1 MAIYRRREVTDS
13 MSSFEAR
20 NDMRHLFAIVA
31 RAAGALRFRLALTL
45 AVGLAGCMS
54 VTPGAGPP
62 ARLALVIGNA
72 AYENARPLSN
82 PVHDAEDMCRALR
95 DLEFVVTCRTNVAT
109 RAEFGALVDEY
120 VGRLGPATVGVVYYA
135 GHGVQVNGANF
146 LVPTKGQPAGAGA
159 SPLSALFG
167 LDELFERL
175 RERPARLN
183 IIMLDA
189 CRTELFED
197 DARPSTGRGA
207 AVQASP
213 QQPTRSRLMRELQAL
228 PRAASGLATIQ
239 GEAPPSTKVLY
250 ATASKAAAFDGDGR
264 NGPLT
269 KHILRHIATR
279 DQPLETFFNRV
290 TGGVETETLR
300 ELAKRQSPFTYGSFA
315 GSFCFNGCPGDAP
328 PPPPAN

>member
-1 MAIYRRREVTDS
+1 
-13 MSSFEAR
+13 MSIVEAS
-20 NDMRHLFAIVA
+20 NDMRHLVA
-31 RAAGALRFRLALTL
+31 VLLPCMARMARALRFGLALTL
-45 AVGLAGCMS
+45 AASLAGCVS
-54 VTPGAGPP
+54 VAPGAKSPP
-62 ARLALVIGNA
+62 RLALVIGNA
-72 AYENARPLSN
+72 AYENARPLNN

-95 DLEFVVTCRTNVAT
+95 DLGFVATCRTNVAT

-120 VGRLGPATVGVVYYA
+120 VSRLGPATVGVVYYA
-135 GHGVQVNGANF
+135 GHGVQINGANF
-146 LVPTKGQPAGAGA
+146 LVPTKGQSAGAGA

-175 RERPARLN
+175 RERPSRLN

-197 DARPSTGRGA
+197 DGRASTGRGA
-207 AVQASP
+207 AAPAAP
-213 QQPTRSRLMRELQAL
+213 QRPARSGLMRELQAL

-269 KHILRHIATR
+269 KHILKHIATR
-279 DQPLETFFNRV
+279 DQLLETFFNRV

-300 ELAKRQSPFTYGSFA
+300 DLAKRQSPFTYGSFA
-315 GSFCFNGCPGDAP
+315 GRFCFNGCPGDAP
-328 PPPPAN
+328 PPPPAH